1 MIAGTYPPFAMLC
14 LKGVW
19 AIGLTALVWSG
30 AAMGI
35 ALKMLAARAL
45 DQLSVGIYL
54 ALGWAGLIATG
65 QLSSA
70 LAPPTLTLLGVGGL
84 VYSFGVIFHIWESLP
99 FQNRP
104 SGRDA
109 ALCGRVRRRGHRP
122 RCVRNAR

>member
-1 MIAGTYPPFAMLC
+1 
-14 LKGVW
+14 
-19 AIGLTALVWSG
+19 
-30 AAMGI
+30 MGI

-70 LAPPTLTLLGVGGL
+70 LAPSTLALLGVGGL
-84 VYSFGVIFHIWESLP
+84 VYSFGVNLPHLGESALSEGGLA
-99 FQNRP
+99 RP
-104 SGRDA
+104 RPCGRDA

-122 RCVRNAR
+122 RFVRNAR